1 MSSAVDKPSSRRRHD
16 AEASRQALLDAAAA
30 LFDERG
36 YDATTVRGI
45 GERAEVDPA
54 LIARYFGSKEGLYL
68 EALGHGGRPQ
78 PPTEPL
84 VVMARVLAHHDEHG
98 SGPLLR
104 ATVNP
109 TLSDVARERVRDAI
123 GQQLTGPMAEALT
136 ARGVRD
142 AALRADLACAIVAG
156 IALTRSG
163 ETLVALADANLADV
177 LAVLEPVLDAL
188 TGGGGAG

>member
-16 AEASRQALLDAAAA
+16 AEASRRALLDAAAA

-36 YDATTVRGI
+36 YDAATVRDI

-54 LIARYFGSKEGLYL
+54 LIVRYFGSKEGLYL
-68 EALGHGGRPQ
+68 EALGHGGRQ
-78 PPTEPL
+78 HPPTGPL
-84 VVMARVLAHHDEHG
+84 EVMARVLAHHDERG

-109 TLSDVARERVRDAI
+109 TLSDLARERVQDAI
-123 GQQLTGPMAEALT
+123 AQQLTGPMTEALA
-136 ARGVRD
+136 ARGTPA

-156 IALTRSG
+156 VALTRSG
-163 ETLVALADANLADV
+163 GTLVTLADADLDDV
-177 LAVLEPVLDAL
+177 VAVLEPVLDAL
-188 TGGGGAG
+188 AGAGGTG